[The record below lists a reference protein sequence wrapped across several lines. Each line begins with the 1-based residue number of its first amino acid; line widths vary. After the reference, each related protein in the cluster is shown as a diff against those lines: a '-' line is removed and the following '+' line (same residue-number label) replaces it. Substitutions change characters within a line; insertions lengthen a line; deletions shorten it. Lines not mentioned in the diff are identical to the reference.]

1 MTRITWLADVL
12 RAEGLS
18 VREHG
23 GWQTRGSAQFSAQGL
38 VLHHTAG
45 RTGSVHPS
53 LGICINGRPGL
64 PGPLCHVLV
73 DRDGTCHV
81 IAAGR
86 ANHAG
91 AGRWRHLS
99 GNSQVVG
106 IEIEHS
112 GSLTEPW
119 TARVLDASMSA
130 AAAICRRASIPPEL
144 VCLHKEWAP
153 ARKIDPIGWHGPTTR
168 DRIARLITPPEPI
181 QEDDDMRGA
190 IEVIEQ
196 ENSDDVWLHL
206 VASDT
211 VRRVKPGDRDHFRNL
226 ARSAANPQYAG
237 PYRWPLARIKRHPI
251 DEHSV

>member
-1 MTRITWLADVL
+1 MARITWLADVL

-18 VREHG
+18 VREHA
-23 GWQTRGSAQFSAQGL
+23 GWQTRGHAAFSAQGL

-53 LGICINGRPGL
+53 LGICINGRPRL

-73 DRDGTCHV
+73 DREGVCHV

-99 GNSQVVG
+99 ANSQVVG

-112 GSLTEPW
+112 GSLDEPW
-119 TARVLDASMSA
+119 TARVLDASMGA
-130 AAAICRRASIPPEL
+130 AAAICRRASIPPAL

-153 ARKIDPIGWHGPTTR
+153 TRKIDPIGWHGPTTR
-168 DRIARLITPPEPI
+168 DRIARLITPPDPI
-181 QEDDDMRGA
+181 LEDDDM
-190 IEVIEQ
+190 
-196 ENSDDVWLHL
+196 LL
-206 VASDT
+206 
-211 VRRVKPGDRDHFRNL
+211 VRRTDNNTNHLLTGGSGKGERRPVNDPDLLAGLVKRFGDPIPAPPEFVNSFEFVPP
-226 ARSAANPQYAG
+226 AR
-237 PYRWPLARIKRHPI
+237 
-251 DEHSV
+251 